1 MAVHQVPLSFSLN
14 PYQQIR
20 LQRCTRKGFFQY
32 VLSLTKY
39 LLFGSWQHLINF
51 MLKDSVLSPATD
63 SS

>member
-20 LQRCTRKGFFQY
+20 LQRRTRKGFFQY

-39 LLFGSWQHLINF
+39 LLFGSWQHLGDF
-51 MLKDSVLSPATD
+51 
-63 SS
+63 